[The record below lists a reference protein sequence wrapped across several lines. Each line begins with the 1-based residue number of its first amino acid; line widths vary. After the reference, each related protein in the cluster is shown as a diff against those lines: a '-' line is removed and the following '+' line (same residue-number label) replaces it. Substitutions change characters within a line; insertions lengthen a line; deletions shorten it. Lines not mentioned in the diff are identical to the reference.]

1 VSDPVQSPDRAG
13 PVLVSVVIPAF
24 DEGERLPS
32 LLGALAAAGERI
44 AWPATEF
51 LVVDDGSAPDHR
63 SRYQAAVAAASE
75 SLARC
80 GAPHRAELL
89 AAPVNQGKGA
99 AIRLGWSRSARS
111 ARWLGFLD
119 ADGAVPAVEF
129 WRLAGLLRGAEAIDV
144 LAGTRIR
151 MAGRHIR
158 RSLFRHLQGR
168 VFATFTEHAFR
179 LGFYDTQ
186 CGLKLLRAEMLR
198 PLLGELREDRWLL
211 DIEVLA
217 LMKGAG
223 ARLVEEPVDFF
234 DPGGSKV
241 VFGVDPIRMFLGLWR
256 MRRRLAPRSAA
267 PAGRAG

>member
-1 VSDPVQSPDRAG
+1 MSDPVQSPGRADA
-13 PVLVSVVIPAF
+13 VLVSVVLPAY
-24 DEGERLPS
+24 DEGERLPP
-32 LLGALAAAGERI
+32 LLGRLAAEGERTG
-44 AWPATEF
+44 WPATEF
-51 LVVDDGSAPDHR
+51 LVVDDGSAPHHR
-63 SRYQAAVAAASE
+63 ARYQAAVASASE

-80 GAPHRAELL
+80 GAPHRVELI
-89 AAPVNQGKGA
+89 AAPANRGKGA
-99 AIRLGWSRSARS
+99 AVRLGWRRSAGS

-119 ADGAVPAVEF
+119 ADGAVPAKEF
-129 WRLAGLLRGAEAIDV
+129 WRLAGLLRSAEVDV

-151 MAGRHIR
+151 MAGRRIH

-211 DIEVLA
+211 DIEILA
-217 LMKGAG
+217 LMKEAG
-223 ARLVEEPVDFF
+223 ARFVEEPVDFL

-241 VFGVDPIRMFLGLWR
+241 VFGLDPIRMFVGLRR
-256 MRRRLAPRSAA
+256 MRRRLAARGARR
-267 PAGRAG
+267 G